1 MGCINSITSKS
12 MNTVTQA
19 LGHKITNWS
28 RPRGFDS
35 GRSLFAKI
43 QNGGAAALR
52 YSVTLIEEMFVTQS
66 VRIFYTR
73 HIYSLKTPK
82 IWRQVRRWS
91 CHTPERSLY

>member
-12 MNTVTQA
+12 VNTVTQA
-19 LGHKITNWS
+19 PGHKIANWS

-52 YSVTLIEEMFVTQS
+52 YSAPLIEEMFVTQS
-66 VRIFYTR
+66 VRIF
-73 HIYSLKTPK
+73 LLG
-82 IWRQVRRWS
+82 V
-91 CHTPERSLY
+91 